1 MISHLTEAVKTLEVE
16 VPAVKTLVQR
26 LQKQYTT
33 ILRKEVD
40 RPVSDSSEID
50 GEIPAL
56 RDSLIAAEDR
66 IVP

>member
-1 MISHLTEAVKTLEVE
+1 MISQLTEAVKTLGVE
-16 VPAVKTLVQR
+16 VPPVKTLVQR
-26 LQKQYTT
+26 LRKQYTT

-40 RPVSDSSEID
+40 RPVSDPSEID

>member
-1 MISHLTEAVKTLEVE
+1 MISHLTEAVKTLGVE
-16 VPAVKTLVQR
+16 VPPVKTLVQR
-26 LQKQYTT
+26 LRKQYTT

-50 GEIPAL
+50 GETPAL